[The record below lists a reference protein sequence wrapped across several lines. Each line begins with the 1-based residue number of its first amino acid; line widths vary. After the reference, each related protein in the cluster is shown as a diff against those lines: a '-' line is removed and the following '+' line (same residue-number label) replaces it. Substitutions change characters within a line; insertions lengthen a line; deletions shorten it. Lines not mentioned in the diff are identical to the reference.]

1 MTAFF
6 MMKKIALI
14 YMGGTFGCV
23 GEPLS
28 PMPAIEFLPQLEKV
42 LPLDLAIECMVAPV
56 IKDSSACTPADWL
69 QLVQFIQQLQLQQF
83 QHFVIIHGTDTLSY
97 ASAILSRFLG
107 QSAHVVLTGSQYPLL
122 NIQGQDTRE
131 FTDAIDN
138 LSFALHAVHTQPVG
152 VYLAFHQ
159 QLLHGRSVLKQH
171 TTKLD
176 AFAGVNSQHELPQ
189 PSSAYLV
196 QAEDLIKA
204 DQFNCLNLMMQPIAL
219 DPQLQNLQTIA
230 QRPPQFLILQG
241 FGTGN
246 LAVNAAC
253 IALFQ
258 QLRQQGCMV
267 LLTTQVCFGK
277 TDQRYA
283 ISSWIQEA
291 GVVVSDCISHADL
304 YAKALLMYLK
314 HDSIDQC
321 FSHWHDSV

>member
-28 PMPAIEFLPQLEKV
+28 PMPADEFLPQLKKV
-42 LPLDLAIECMVAPV
+42 LPLDLTVECMIAPV

-69 QLVQFIQQLQLQQF
+69 QLIQFVQRLQLQQF
-83 QHFVIIHGTDTLSY
+83 QHFVLIHGTDTMSY
-97 ASAILSRFLG
+97 ACAILSRFLG

-122 NIQGQDTRE
+122 NIQGTNTRE

-138 LSFALHAVHTQPVG
+138 LSFALHAVQTQPVG

-159 QLLHGRSVLKQH
+159 QLFHGRSVLKQH
-171 TTKLD
+171 TTELD
-176 AFAGVNSQHELPQ
+176 AFSGLSIQQELPQ

-204 DQFNCLNLMMQPIAL
+204 NQFNCLNLMMQPIAL
-219 DPQLQNLQTIA
+219 DQQLQNIKTIA
-230 QRPPQFLILQG
+230 QHPPSFLILQG

-246 LAVNAAC
+246 ISVNADC
-253 IALFQ
+253 IECFK

-267 LLTTQVCFGK
+267 LLTTQVSFGK

-283 ISSWIQEA
+283 ISSWIQDA

-321 FSHWHDSV
+321 FTHWHDSV

>member
-1 MTAFF
+1 

-28 PMPAIEFLPQLEKV
+28 PMPADEFLPQLKKV
-42 LPLDLAIECMVAPV
+42 LPLDLTVECMIAPV

-69 QLVQFIQQLQLQQF
+69 QLIQFVQRLQLQQF
-83 QHFVIIHGTDTLSY
+83 QHFVLIHGTDTMSY
-97 ASAILSRFLG
+97 ACAILSRFLG

-122 NIQGQDTRE
+122 NIQGTNTRE

-138 LSFALHAVHTQPVG
+138 LSFALHAVQTQPVG

-159 QLLHGRSVLKQH
+159 QLFHGRSVLKQH
-171 TTKLD
+171 TTELD
-176 AFAGVNSQHELPQ
+176 AFSGLSSQQELRQ
-189 PSSAYLV
+189 PESAYPV

-204 DQFNCLNLMMQPIAL
+204 NQFNCLNLMMQPIAL
-219 DPQLQNLQTIA
+219 DQQLQNIKTIA
-230 QRPPQFLILQG
+230 QHPPSFLILQG

-246 LAVNAAC
+246 ISVNADC
-253 IALFQ
+253 IECFK

-267 LLTTQVCFGK
+267 LLTTQVSFGK

-283 ISSWIQEA
+283 ISSWIQDA

-321 FSHWHDSV
+321 FTHWHDSV